1 MSRQYIF
8 TIERLVKKHGQREVL
23 KDIWLAF
30 YPGAKIGVLG
40 RNQTYAGIGDV
51 VKVHIKDAAPDGQV
65 KKGEVHNAVIV
76 RTKHIIRRADGS
88 YLRFDRNAC
97 VIIDAEQN
105 PKGTRIFGPVARE
118 LRDKKFMKIISLAPE
133 VI

>member
-1 MSRQYIF
+1 MLQVRSSLDVADN
-8 TIERLVKKHGQREVL
+8 T
-23 KDIWLAF
+23 
-30 YPGAKIGVLG
+30 GAKVAWNIGVLG

-51 VKVHIKDAAPDGQV
+51 IKVHIKVAAPDGTV

-76 RTKHIIRRADGS
+76 RTKQVIRRSDGS
-88 YLRFDRNAC
+88 YLRFDNNAC
-97 VIIDAEQN
+97 VIIDAEEN